1 MSSVV
6 RIVIGVVAG
15 IPLLLA
21 IAVAA
26 VFAGWR
32 S

>member
-15 IPLLLA
+15 IPLLLV

>member
-1 MSSVV
+1 MSSVIRV
-6 RIVIGVVAG
+6 IIGVVAG

-26 VFAGWR
+26 VFSGVR